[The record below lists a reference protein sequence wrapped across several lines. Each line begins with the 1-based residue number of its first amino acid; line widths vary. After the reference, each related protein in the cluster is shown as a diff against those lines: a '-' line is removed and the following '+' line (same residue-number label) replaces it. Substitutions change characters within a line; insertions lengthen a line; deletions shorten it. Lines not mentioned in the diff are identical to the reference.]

1 MKNIGIP
8 AVKTPEK
15 VCTDEYCPFH
25 GTLRVRGRII
35 TGKVVSTKMNHSIV
49 IKRDYAFYVKKY
61 QRYERRNSK
70 LAAHLPHCIDV
81 KVGDVVKIG
90 ECRKLGKILSF
101 VVIDKMTEGAI

>member
-8 AVKTPEK
+8 GIKGPSKECEDK
-15 VCTDEYCPFH
+15 YCPFH
-25 GTLRVRGRII
+25 GHIRVRGRVF
-35 TGKVVSTKMNHSIV
+35 TGKVISTKMNRTIV

-70 LAAHLPHCIDV
+70 IAAHLPLCFDI

-90 ECRKLGKILSF
+90 ECRKLSKIISF
-101 VVIDKMTEGAI
+101 VVIDKLQEATI